1 MDFLKS
7 IGGKIA
13 TGLVLLAVM
22 VAGISWW
29 QADPATRQAVLSTS
43 GRLIAWTGVVLLLPW
58 AGFWLIGW
66 VARMQSNPAGAVLIV
81 VLTGIESL
89 LLAWLFQW
97 SVHGPTLWTLYV
109 AAVLISG
116 VYNLFTCDWI
126 AEKAE

>member
-29 QADPATRQAVLSTS
+29 QADPATRAAVLSTS
-43 GRLIAWTGVVLLLPW
+43 GRLIAWSGVVLLLPW
-58 AGFWLIGW
+58 AIFWLIGW
-66 VARMQSNPAGAVLIV
+66 VARLQSNPAGAVLIV

-97 SVHGPTLWTLYV
+97 SVHGSALWTLYI
-109 AAVLISG
+109 AAILICG

-126 AEKAE
+126 AEKTE

>member
-29 QADPATRQAVLSTS
+29 LADPATRQAVLSTS

-58 AGFWLIGW
+58 AIFWLIGW
-66 VARMQSNPAGAVLIV
+66 VARLQSNPAGAVLIV

-97 SVHGPTLWTLYV
+97 SVHGSTLWTLYV
-109 AAVLISG
+109 AAMLISG

-126 AEKAE
+126 AEKTE

>member
-58 AGFWLIGW
+58 AIFWLIGW